1 MLHRRGRR
9 RIPRAC
15 VLAGLGAARVRRSGP
30 TPVGVSERGSGLTSP
45 KRRHSGGTVPDS
57 HRCSTAIEAHC
68 STGWFDGLMDV
79 LILGGTTKARQLA
92 TRLIDEG
99 VDLCSSL
106 AGRTKSPRPVP
117 GPTRVG
123 GFGGVD
129 GLKEFLTDNEVK
141 VMVDAS
147 HPFAAAMHGHA
158 AQACRDL
165 NLPLARLAPPSWRTQ
180 PEAAT
185 WHWVDDHDG
194 ATQVLTDLPDVIL
207 LTVGRQPVSHY
218 LRLGPRR
225 VIVRCVD
232 APEEELP
239 AGWTVLRERGPFTLD
254 REREIFSQGVATLVS
269 KDSGGTGLDP
279 KLRLAAETDVQV
291 VMVSRGPAPGWG
303 DELSTVDDAVQ
314 WTGNHIATV
323 IEQ

>member
-1 MLHRRGRR
+1 
-9 RIPRAC
+9 
-15 VLAGLGAARVRRSGP
+15 
-30 TPVGVSERGSGLTSP
+30 
-45 KRRHSGGTVPDS
+45 
-57 HRCSTAIEAHC
+57 
-68 STGWFDGLMDV
+68 
-79 LILGGTTKARQLA
+79 
-92 TRLIDEG
+92 
-99 VDLCSSL
+99 
-106 AGRTKSPRPVP
+106 
-117 GPTRVG
+117 
-123 GFGGVD
+123 
-129 GLKEFLTDNEVK
+129 
-141 VMVDAS
+141 MVDAS
-147 HPFAAAMHGHA
+147 HPFAATMHGHA
-158 AQACRDL
+158 AHACRDL

-194 ATQVLTDLPDVIL
+194 AAQVLADLPDVIL

-239 AGWTVLRERGPFTLD
+239 AGWKVLRERGPFTLD

>member
-1 MLHRRGRR
+1 
-9 RIPRAC
+9 
-15 VLAGLGAARVRRSGP
+15 
-30 TPVGVSERGSGLTSP
+30 
-45 KRRHSGGTVPDS
+45 
-57 HRCSTAIEAHC
+57 
-68 STGWFDGLMDV
+68 MDV

-92 TRLIDEG
+92 TRLVDDGI
-99 VDLCSSL
+99 DLCTSL

-117 GPTRVG
+117 GPTRLG

-129 GLKEFLTDNEVK
+129 GLKDFLTANEVK

-147 HPFAAAMHGHA
+147 HPFAATMRGHA
-158 AQACRDL
+158 AQACLDL

-185 WHWVDDHDG
+185 WHWVDDHD
-194 ATQVLTDLPDVIL
+194 AAARALADLPDVVL
-207 LTVGRQPVSHY
+207 LTVGRQPISHY

-239 AGWTVLRERGPFTLD
+239 EGWTVLQERGPFTMA
-254 REREIFSQGVATLVS
+254 REREIFSGGVATVVS
-269 KDSGGTGLDP
+269 KDSGGTELDP
-279 KLRLAAETDVQV
+279 KLRLAAETGVQI

-303 DELSTVDDAVQ
+303 DELSEVDEAVQ
-314 WTGNHIATV
+314 WINAHLATV
-323 IEQ
+323 KSQ